1 VSSST
6 KRRACPACNRAKKDT
21 ALAVTQDERGSVSYC
36 HRCGYTESN
45 NHISAG
51 GIVAARKFYRAWHEL
66 AKHLWETSEPLAG
79 SLADRYLISRGC
91 RQPPANGDLRF
102 LPARGDYPAAMLARV
117 SDAITA
123 EPISLH
129 FTHLNADGSKAGND
143 PRRLLGG
150 HRKAGGVVMLWPNE
164 CVTTGLAI
172 AEGIETALCAA
183 HGFAPIWSTID
194 AGNMASF
201 PLLAGIDALTIFA
214 DNDPTGISASMSC
227 AKRWAL
233 VAEVTVVRP
242 LEPGYDM
249 ADLVAA

>member
-1 VSSST
+1 V
-6 KRRACPACNRAKKDT
+6 P
-21 ALAVTQDERGSVSYC
+21 YC

-45 NHISAG
+45 NHISAA
-51 GIVAARKFYRAWHEL
+51 GIVAAPKSYRAWREL
-66 AKHLWETSEPLAG
+66 AEHLWETSEPLAG
-79 SLADRYLISRGC
+79 SLAEQYLISRGC
-91 RQPPANGDLRF
+91 RQPPADGDLRF
-102 LPARGDYPAAMLARV
+102 LPARRDHPAATLARV
-117 SDAITA
+117 TDARSS

-129 FTHLNADGSKAGND
+129 FTHLNADGTKASHD
-143 PRRLLGG
+143 AKRLPGG

-164 CVTTGLAI
+164 CVTTELAI

-183 HGFAPIWSTID
+183 HGFIPIWSIID

-201 PLLAGIDALTIFA
+201 PVLAGLDALTIFA
-214 DNDPTGISASMSC
+214 DNDPAGISASTSC
-227 AKRWAL
+227 AKRWAT